1 MGYLCNVNFYRWN
14 CSRGVYWMC
23 AGFAA
28 TVGTV
33 AAACLV
39 ATCVAQFYS
48 AAPPPSCCCLSCW
61 LPVACIR

>member
-1 MGYLCNVNFYRWN
+1 
-14 CSRGVYWMC
+14 MC

-28 TVGTV
+28 AVGTV

-48 AAPPPSCCCLSCW
+48 AAPSPSCCCLSCW
-61 LPVACIR
+61 FACSVYKVSEYVLYFNK